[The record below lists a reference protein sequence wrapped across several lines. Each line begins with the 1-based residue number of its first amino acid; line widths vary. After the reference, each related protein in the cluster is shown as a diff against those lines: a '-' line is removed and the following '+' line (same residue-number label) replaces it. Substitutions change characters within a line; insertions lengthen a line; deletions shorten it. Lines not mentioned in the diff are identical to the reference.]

1 MSLEE
6 LYVMRH
12 GETDWNASLRMQGHQ
27 DIPLNAAGLAQARA
41 VAPSVATLRP
51 EVVVSSDL
59 QRTLVTAHV
68 IADLIGQ
75 PVISDARLRETL
87 LGEWEGLDRDE
98 VEARYPGEWE
108 RWRHRGAR
116 MAPPGGE
123 SRVEVAERALTVV
136 DELDAAGHRSA
147 LLVTHGGLIVGLTGR
162 LLGLPEDHWGT
173 LIGVGNCHGAIFH
186 RMGGRWRL
194 RTYNGVLGA
203 IA

>member
-1 MSLEE
+1 MPLQE

-27 DIPLNAAGLAQARA
+27 DIPLNAAGVAQARA
-41 VAPSVATLRP
+41 VAPSVARLHP
-51 EVVVSSDL
+51 DVVVSSDL
-59 QRTLVTAHV
+59 QRTLVTAHI
-68 IADLIGQ
+68 IASATGQ
-75 PVISDARLRETL
+75 PVISDDRLRETL

-98 VEARYPGEWE
+98 IETQYPGEWE
-108 RWRHRGAR
+108 RWRQRGAR

-123 SRVEVAERALTVV
+123 SRVEVAQRALTVV

-173 LIGVGNCHGAIFH
+173 LIGVANCHGVVFH
-186 RMGGRWRL
+186 RIGGQWRL

-203 IA
+203 V